1 MRSSI
6 AMLVVG
12 YFCACVTPYQ
22 VMEWNNTPSHP
33 MGANRHPCDRI
44 CVEGDPPMTCKYQFI
59 VEVYSSLGRV
69 RIPNDIVTCLQ
80 TFIQNVFYLKNEFS
94 LNALRKARKYYF
106 PDKQLEKVVQKET
119 CNLKLTKFKLKLKT
133 HCQAIFQ

>member
-1 MRSSI
+1 
-6 AMLVVG
+6 MLVVG

-44 CVEGDPPMTCKYQFI
+44 CAEGDPPMTCKYQFV

-69 RIPNDIVTCLQ
+69 RIPNDIVSCLQ

-106 PDKQLEKVVQKET
+106 PEKQLEKVVQKET

>member
-1 MRSSI
+1 
-6 AMLVVG
+6 MLVVG
-12 YFCACVTPYQ
+12 YFCVCVTPYQ

-44 CVEGDPPMTCKYQFI
+44 CVEGDPPMTCKYQFV

-69 RIPNDIVTCLQ
+69 RRIPNDIFSRRQ
-80 TFIQNVFYLKNEFS
+80 TFIQTVFFLKNEFS
-94 LNALRKARKYYF
+94 LDTSGKLENNSF
-106 PDKQLEKVVQKET
+106 TEKQLEKVVQNDA

-133 HCQAIFQ
+133 HCQSIFQS